1 MELLIGLI
9 ILISFMAVMGWAFQH
24 DLKEM
29 EKTHPKYRKHLKDKY
44 GW

>member
-1 MELLIGLI
+1 MELLIGLV
-9 ILISFMAVMGWAFQH
+9 ILFGFMYVMGWAFQY